1 MVTFTTNPLIAYE
14 EAARKEY
21 LARALD
27 PIQASSSNPYG
38 FDPMTQGL
46 GKLLQGWLGGQASR
60 RAAKYKTAQKGA
72 QSALLSRIITEG
84 RDPKSATYKIEDDG
98 RYVPIQ
104 YTAPTISL
112 DPEMLGT
119 AGATQAETQLS
130 IEQAQ
135 ELARKR
141 FNERRTIELRQAL
154 VEAEDDDTRE
164 AIRMALDPVAATAP
178 RKRNISTDVNEFGGI
193 TVTNQDTGEI
203 KIYERDKGDNLVLR
217 ETISLDDG
225 AADREDEP
233 LLETEDPVDDKPV
246 DDKPVDDQ
254 PAFLTRDQKIIK
266 RNFDKITTE
275 QLAARLAEW
284 PDFEAAHS
292 TAEVAYSRAL
302 RNIDLAIGIAEKAK
316 VATTG
321 RWSWFAGLDPQ
332 NPAARLETLLDSLR
346 AKAGFATLQAMRDAS
361 KTGGALGQVSERELK
376 LLILDAFVGKKE
388 AGKDVLLKDLREYR
402 RAVVKSR
409 GIATRLHNN
418 WRYILKIRPIG
429 EDLPSPSAIAPEGDA
444 AKYLEELRRKREKEL

>member
-203 KIYERDKGDNLVLR
+203 KIYERDQSDNLVLR
-217 ETISLDDG
+217 KTINLDDE
-225 AADREDEP
+225 AADLEDEP
-233 LLETEDPVDDKPV
+233 PLETTEDDVSETPPVDDKPV
-246 DDKPVDDQ
+246 
-254 PAFLTRDQKIIK
+254 FLTRDQKIIK
-266 RNFDKITTE
+266 RDFDKITTE

-284 PDFEAAHS
+284 PDFIAAHS

-332 NPAARLETLLDSLR
+332 NPAARLETLLNSLR
-346 AKAGFATLQAMRDAS
+346 AKAGFATLQAMREAS
-361 KTGGALGQVSERELK
+361 KTGGALGQVSERELS
-376 LLILDAFVGKKE
+376 LLILAAFVGKKE
-388 AGKDVLLKDLREYR
+388 AGKDILLKDLREYR
-402 RAVVKSR
+402 RSVVKSR

-418 WRYILKIRPIG
+418 WRYIIKIRPIG

-444 AKYLEELRRKREKEL
+444 AKYLEWLRRKRKGDL